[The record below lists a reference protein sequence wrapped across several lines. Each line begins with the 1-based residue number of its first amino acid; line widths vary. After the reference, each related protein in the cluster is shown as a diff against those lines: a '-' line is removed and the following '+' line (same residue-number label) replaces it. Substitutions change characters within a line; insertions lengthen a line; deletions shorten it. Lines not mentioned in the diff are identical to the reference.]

1 MKETL
6 QNFLTTGSLSFFE
19 FGTKRQHIVM
29 LLGATSNV
37 IQKARK
43 GPRSA
48 VLKYDQVE
56 FYFDESDELN
66 GVMIQ
71 LISEPVESHK
81 LEFDYAWMSKRITQQ
96 EVSNELDKLKLNYKT
111 EKKFDSTQLT
121 TETGITFY
129 FDGTLQKVGKFM
141 NQ

>member
-6 QNFLTTGSLSFFE
+6 QNFLTTGSLNSFE
-19 FGTKRQHIVM
+19 FGAKREYIAVV
-29 LLGATSNV
+29 LGATSN
-37 IQKARK
+37 IIPTTRK
-43 GPRSA
+43 DPGPA

-71 LISEPVESHK
+71 LTTEPVESHK
-81 LEFDYAWMSKRITQQ
+81 LEFDYAWISEGTTQK
-96 EVSNELDKLKLNYKT
+96 EISNELDNLELNYKI
-111 EKKFDSTQLT
+111 EKKLDSTQLT

-129 FDGTLQKVGKFM
+129 LDGTLEKVGKFV
-141 NQ
+141 N